1 MLVSVGKL
9 GNDIFDTFLSFTLVI
24 STKFGTKQ
32 LIWNANINYRNKR
45 SVVIQSGENL
55 GTIKKFKKSSQELP
69 SQFQRNLA

>member
-1 MLVSVGKL
+1 MHNSGKYVVVNMLVSVGKL

-55 GTIKKFKKSSQELP
+55 ETIKKKGMYF
-69 SQFQRNLA
+69 